1 MFHTRERPRRASK
14 LAVLALAGVLLGS
27 ALGAAS
33 PSGSAEAAGGSI
45 FDGGMIISDAEF
57 FDGAAMSAAQVQAF
71 LNDKGGSCVPAPG
84 GPACIKDYRADLPAM
99 AADRYCKAVPGKAR
113 ATAAEIIAAAGQ
125 ACGISPRVLLVML
138 QKEQSLVTRTKPTTT
153 HYDKALGQSCP
164 DTAPCDPRAAGF
176 VNQMYLGARQQQIY
190 VQNPTWYNYR
200 PGRVNTI
207 QWHPD
212 KAACGTSQVYIH
224 NQATANLYIYTPYR
238 PNIAALAAGWGT
250 GDDCSSYGNRNFYNY
265 YAQWFRGVTGA
276 PAAQVAPCTVPPA
289 SEIAPRGDR
298 LVVTADALNA
308 RGAPTTA
315 CGAGALSLAKGTVVQ
330 ASGTYG
336 AWTRASINGAQMW
349 LTTKYLATFTVLP
362 GTPTISGN
370 AVSGQAL
377 TAATG
382 TWTPKPASFS
392 YQWNREGRAVAGA
405 TASTYRVTNDDAT
418 ARISVTVFAHY
429 GSEKS
434 QSTSASVSARGFASD
449 RLDGQ
454 DRYETA
460 VAVSRASFAKGAD
473 TAYLVVGADFADAL
487 AAAPLAATKDA
498 ALLLTRSSDL
508 PASTEAELK
517 RLAPKRVVLIG
528 GTGVIDAGMPDR
540 LRKALGAALTVDR
553 IGGVDRYETARLIA
567 AQFGTSS
574 TVYVTT
580 GRDFADALGAAAVAG
595 RAGVPVMLVRGDAAG
610 LDGPTGSSLA
620 ALGPKTAVVVGGE
633 GAISAGIAA
642 DLTTRGLAVTRYG
655 GVDRYATNAALNNAS
670 FGSGTASIVLATA
683 MDFPDALTGAV
694 LAAERGVPI
703 FVSRQECVPAQTADF
718 MVNKRSS
725 AYTLV
730 GGVGVL
736 TAAVGKFQRC

>member
-33 PSGSAEAAGGSI
+33 PSGSAQAAGGSI

-289 SEIAPRGDR
+289 TEIAPRGDR
-298 LVVTADALNA
+298 LVVTAASLNA

-315 CGAGALSLAKGTVVQ
+315 CGTGAVSLAKGTVVQ

-336 AWTRASINGAQMW
+336 AWTRASVNGVQMW
-349 LTTKYLATFTVLP
+349 LTTKYLSTFTVVP

-370 AVSGQAL
+370 AASGQIL

-382 TWTPKPASFS
+382 TWTPQPSSFS
-392 YQWNREGRAVAGA
+392 YQWNRDGKVIAGA
-405 TASTYRVTNDDAT
+405 TASTYRATNDDAT

-429 GSEKS
+429 GSEKP

-449 RLDGQ
+449 RLDGR

-460 VAVSRASFAKGAD
+460 VAVSRASFPKG
-473 TAYLVVGADFADAL
+473 TSTVYLVVGTDFADAL
-487 AAAPLAATKDA
+487 AAAPLAANKDA
-498 ALLLTRSSDL
+498 ALLLTRSTAL
-508 PASTEAELK
+508 PPPTEAELK
-517 RLAPKRVVLIG
+517 RLAPQRVVLVG

-540 LRKALGAALTVDR
+540 LRRALGSALTVDR
-553 IGGVDRYETARLIA
+553 IAGADRYETARLIA
-567 AQFGTSS
+567 AEFGSTSAA
-574 TVYVTT
+574 YIAT
-580 GRDFADALGAAAVAG
+580 GHDFADALGAAAVAG
-595 RAGVPVMLVRGDAAG
+595 RTGAPVVLVRGNGASLDAATVRT
-610 LDGPTGSSLA
+610 LS
-620 ALGPKTAVVVGGE
+620 ALGARDAVVVGGE
-633 GAISAGIAA
+633 GAVSAGIAA
-642 DLTTRGLAVTRYG
+642 DLSGHGLAVTRYG
-655 GVDRYATNAALNNAS
+655 GSNRFATNAALNNAS
-670 FGSGTASIVLATA
+670 FGAGTGSIVLATGQ
-683 MDFPDALTGAV
+683 DFPDALTGAV

-703 FVSRQECVPAQTADF
+703 FVTYGTCVTGGSADF
-718 MVNKRSS
+718 MVNKGAR

-736 TAAVGKFQRC
+736 NPAVGKFQRC

>member
-1 MFHTRERPRRASK
+1 MSHTRERRRATSR
-14 LAVLALAGVLLGS
+14 LAAFVLAGVLAGS
-27 ALGAAS
+27 LMGVAA
-33 PSGSAEAAGGSI
+33 PPAPAEAAEGSI

-71 LNDKGGSCVPAPG
+71 LNDKGGSCVPAAG

-99 AADRYCKAVPGKAR
+99 AADRYCKAVPAKAR

-125 ACGISPRVLLVML
+125 ACGVSPRVLLVML

-190 VQNPTWYNYR
+190 VQNPSWYNYR

-265 YAQWFRGVTGA
+265 YAQWFRGATGA
-276 PAAQVAPCTVPPA
+276 PAAQIPPCTVPPGT
-289 SEIAPRGDR
+289 EVAPRGDR
-298 LVVTADALNA
+298 LVVTADSLNA

-315 CGAGALSLAKGTVVQ
+315 CGTGAVSLAKGTVVQ

-349 LTTKYLATFTVLP
+349 VTTKYLATFTVVP

-370 AVSGQAL
+370 AVSGQIL

-382 TWTPKPASFS
+382 TWTPKPTSFS
-392 YQWNREGRAVAGA
+392 YQWNREGRAIAGA

-418 ARISVTVFAHY
+418 ARISVTVSAHF
-429 GSEKS
+429 GAEKS
-434 QSTSASVSARGFASD
+434 ERTSASVSARGFASD

-460 VAVSRASFAKGAD
+460 VAVSRTSFPKGVG
-473 TAYLVVGADFADAL
+473 TVYLVVGTDFADAL
-487 AAAPLAATKDA
+487 AAAPLAAAKDA
-498 ALLLTRSSDL
+498 ALLLTRSGAL
-508 PASTEAELK
+508 PPSTEAELK

-540 LRKALGAALTVDR
+540 LKKALGSALTVDR
-553 IGGVDRYETARLIA
+553 VGGADRYETSRLIA
-567 AQFGTSS
+567 AQFGSPS
-574 TVYVTT
+574 AVYVAT
-580 GRDFADALGAAAVAG
+580 GHDFADALGAAAVAG
-595 RAGVPVMLVRGDAAG
+595 RAGAPVMLVRGDAAS
-610 LDGPTGSSLA
+610 LDGPTVSTLA
-620 ALGPKTAVVVGGE
+620 ALGAKTAVVVGGD
-633 GAISAGIAA
+633 GAISAGIATG
-642 DLTTRGLAVTRYG
+642 LTTRGLAVTRYG
-655 GVDRYATNAALNNAS
+655 GIDRYATNAALNNAS
-670 FGSGTASIVLATA
+670 FGSGTPSIVLATG

-703 FVSRQECVPAQTADF
+703 FVSRQACVPGQTADF
-718 MVNKRSS
+718 MVSKGSS

>member
-33 PSGSAEAAGGSI
+33 PSGSAQAAGGSI

-289 SEIAPRGDR
+289 TEIAPRGDR
-298 LVVTADALNA
+298 LVVTAASLNA

-315 CGAGALSLAKGTVVQ
+315 CGTGAVSLAKGTVVQ

-336 AWTRASINGAQMW
+336 AWTRASVNGVQMW
-349 LTTKYLATFTVLP
+349 LTTKYLSTFTVVP

-370 AVSGQAL
+370 AASGQIL

-382 TWTPKPASFS
+382 TWTPQPSSFS
-392 YQWNREGRAVAGA
+392 YQWNRDGKVIAGA
-405 TASTYRVTNDDAT
+405 TASSYRVTNDDAT
-418 ARISVTVFAHY
+418 ARISVTVSAHF
-429 GSEKS
+429 GGEKT
-434 QSTSASVSARGFASD
+434 QSTSASVSARGFAAD

-460 VAVSRASFAKGAD
+460 VAVSRASFANG
-473 TAYLVVGADFADAL
+473 TSTVYLVVGTDFADAL
-487 AAAPLAATKDA
+487 AAAPLAANKDA
-498 ALLLTRSSDL
+498 ALLLTRPGAL
-508 PASTEAELK
+508 PASTAAELK
-517 RLAPKRVVLIG
+517 RLAPQRVVLIG
-528 GTGVIDAGMPDR
+528 GTGVLDAGMPDR
-540 LRKALGAALTVDR
+540 LRTLLGSSLTVDR
-553 IGGVDRYETARLIA
+553 IGGTDRYDTARMIA
-567 AQFGTSS
+567 AQFGSAP
-574 TVYVTT
+574 TVYVAT
-580 GRDFADALGAAAVAG
+580 GRDFADALGAAAIAG
-595 RAGVPVMLVRGDAAG
+595 HRSAPVILVKGE
-610 LDGPTGSSLA
+610 TGRVDDQTLRTLT
-620 ALGPKTAVVVGGE
+620 ALGAKDVVIAGAE
-633 GAISAGIAA
+633 GAVSKGIADQLSSRA
-642 DLTTRGLAVTRYG
+642 LAVQRYG
-655 GVDRYATNAALNNAS
+655 GIDRFATNAALNSAS
-670 FGSGTASIVLATA
+670 FGAGTRSMVLATGR
-683 MDFPDALTGAV
+683 DFPDALTGAV

-703 FVSRQECVPAQTADF
+703 FVNRGGCVTGETADF
-718 MVNKRSS
+718 MLRNGGS
-725 AYTLV
+725 AFTLV
-730 GGVGVL
+730 GGVGVMN
-736 TAAVGKFQRC
+736 ASVGKFQRC